1 MSERGIPLENHAL
14 LRENLA
20 SCLSQLDAAELGQ
33 ADLTANPRWGAKMAR
48 DLGQPY
54 TDDQVFEKLG
64 DLEEKCR
71 TLARNVDLKGA
82 YLSGSI
88 AKGRFGANS
97 DVDLTCEG
105 GFRAAQ
111 KELLSR
117 LPGWDVGVFK
127 TEFQG
132 APGSPEHGS
141 VHVGND
147 LSAVLVTGNLLDR
160 KLAEYDAAVPLEVR
174 QMEEEHGFLAD
185 VYQQALQGKGYH
197 VEHRNGHVQVTSPE
211 FAPAHPAEMSWRPP
225 GT

>member
-1 MSERGIPLENHAL
+1 MTERGIPLENHAL

-20 SCLSQLDAAELGQ
+20 SCLSQLDATELGGT
-33 ADLTANPRWGAKMAR
+33 DLMAHPRWGAKMAR
-48 DLGQPY
+48 DLAQPY
-54 TDDQVFEKLG
+54 TDDQVFQKLG
-64 DLEEKCR
+64 DLEQKCR
-71 TLARNVDLKGA
+71 TLARNVDLRGA

-97 DVDLTCEG
+97 DVDLTCDG
-105 GFRAAQ
+105 GFRDAQ
-111 KELLSR
+111 KELLAR
-117 LPGWDVGVFK
+117 QPGWDVGVFK
-127 TEFQG
+127 AEFQG

-174 QMEEEHGFLAD
+174 QLEEEHGFLAD

-197 VEHRNGHVQVTSPE
+197 IERQDGHVLVTSPT
-211 FAPAHPAEMSWRPP
+211 FAPEHPPERSWRRP